1 MMRRFGSKKESKPE
15 PGADESAATRRS
27 TKEAPGYESPDAP
40 ARSYRTITPAFFA
53 RKRWDDEDDEDE
65 ASIAS
70 SAKSSIRLPTF
81 FGRRRKKESVKL
93 PELAGPAPAP
103 RPIARGF
110 EPRIKRDAFGN
121 AVAPEAAPAPDEE
134 PPPSPTRGLATFLVP
149 AERPPESP
157 SRRNL
162 RTGGLPGRRA
172 GWRATPGE
180 IARAFVL

>member
-15 PGADESAATRRS
+15 PGADESAAARRS
-27 TKEAPGYESPDAP
+27 TKEAPGSTKEAPGSESPDAP

-103 RPIARGF
+103 RPVARGF

-121 AVAPEAAPAPDEE
+121 AVAPEAAPEPDDA
-134 PPPSPTRGLATFLVP
+134 PPPSPTRGLATFLVF
-149 AERPPESP
+149 
-157 SRRNL
+157 
-162 RTGGLPGRRA
+162 PGR
-172 GWRATPGE
+172 G
-180 IARAFVL
+180 